1 MKIGHKIVKHRHIVL
16 IVALILLIP
25 AFMGY
30 KSTKINYDM
39 LTYLP
44 EDMDTVKGQN
54 MLMDDFNKGG
64 FSIIVVENMKSGQV
78 TKLRNDIKEVDH
90 VTQIVNLQDVIN
102 PDMPK
107 EMLPENISKNLKNE
121 DATLLGVFFDT
132 STSDEETLKA
142 VEEIRKISNDDTHVS
157 GLSAMVID
165 LKNLCEEEEPKYVA
179 VAVVLSLVAMM
190 LLLDSYVAPII
201 FLASIGIAILYNF
214 GSNIF
219 LGEISYITKAIAAVL
234 QLGVTMDY
242 SIFLWHSYT
251 ERRDSGLDDEEAMA
265 RAIDDTLISVTGSS
279 ITTVAGFLAL
289 CFMTYTMGK
298 DLGIVMAK
306 GVILG
311 VIASITILPVMLLQF
326 RKVLKKT
333 MHKALIPDT
342 HKLSHGLTSR
352 YVIYILIFAVL
363 LVPAIYGYNHQNVV
377 YDFTK
382 MMSGSQNDLPAEKT
396 RFLTANDKLHDDF
409 NISTTYMVIADEKMP
424 VRDNKAMVDEIEE
437 LDGIVNVIGLEKVV
451 GTAIPKEVLPDQIT
465 NSMAAKGHQMI
476 VINSKYKVST
486 DKCNNQ
492 IDSVKKIAKKYDSKS
507 TVIGEGPATKDLI
520 RLTDKD
526 FQVVTW
532 ISIAMVFLIIL
543 VVLKSASLPFI
554 LVAVIEFAI
563 IVNLG
568 IPGYTQ
574 LELPFIVPIC
584 ISTIQ
589 LGSTVDYAIL
599 MSTRYKT
606 ERLRGLEKRTAI
618 IEAAAASIP
627 SIIVSALGFFTATI
641 GVAIYSNVGIISVM
655 CSLMARGA
663 IISMLTVILVLPSL
677 LMLLDGVICR
687 TTKGMSG
694 LVKHNLVTEQK

>member
-1 MKIGHKIVKHRHIVL
+1 MEIGHKIVKHRHIVL
-16 IVALILLIP
+16 ILALILLTP

-54 MLMDDFNKGG
+54 LLMDDFNKGG

-102 PDMPK
+102 SDMPK
-107 EMLPENISKNLKNE
+107 EMLPEKVANNLKNH

-157 GLSAMVID
+157 GLSAMIID
-165 LKNLCEEEEPKYVA
+165 LKNICEEEEPKYVA
-179 VAVVLSLVAMM
+179 VAVVLSLIAMM

-265 RAIDDTLISVTGSS
+265 NAIDDTLVSVTGSS

-311 VIASITILPVMLLQF
+311 VISSITVLPVMLLQF
-326 RKVLKKT
+326 RKMLKKT

-352 YVIYILIFAVL
+352 YVIYILVFAVL
-363 LVPAIYGYNHQNVV
+363 LVPAMYGYNQQNVV

-396 RFLTANDKLHDDF
+396 RFLTANEKLNDDF

-543 VVLKSASLPFI
+543 IVLKSASLPFI
-554 LVAVIEFAI
+554 LVSVIEFAI

-606 ERLRGLEKRTAI
+606 ERLKGLEKRTAI

-694 LVKHNLVTEQK
+694 LVKHNVVTEQ

>member
-16 IVALILLIP
+16 ILALILLIP

-39 LTYLP
+39 LTYLS

-132 STSDEETLKA
+132 STSDEKTLKA

-190 LLLDSYVAPII
+190 LLLDSYIAPII

-363 LVPAIYGYNHQNVV
+363 LVPAIYGYNQQNVV

-396 RFLTANDKLHDDF
+396 RFLNANEKLHDDF

-424 VRDNKAMVDEIEE
+424 IRDNKAMVDEIEE
-437 LDGIVNVIGLEKVV
+437 LDGIANVIGLENFV
-451 GTAIPKEVLPDQIT
+451 GTAIPKEILPEQFTD
-465 NSMAAKGHQMI
+465 SMASRGHQMI

-543 VVLKSASLPFI
+543 VVLKSVSLPFI
-554 LVAVIEFAI
+554 LVTVIEFAI

-694 LVKHNLVTEQK
+694 LVKHNVVTEQ

>member
-1 MKIGHKIVKHRHIVL
+1 
-16 IVALILLIP
+16 
-25 AFMGY
+25 
-30 KSTKINYDM
+30 
-39 LTYLP
+39 
-44 EDMDTVKGQN
+44 
-54 MLMDDFNKGG
+54 
-64 FSIIVVENMKSGQV
+64 
-78 TKLRNDIKEVDH
+78 
-90 VTQIVNLQDVIN
+90 
-102 PDMPK
+102 
-107 EMLPENISKNLKNE
+107 
-121 DATLLGVFFDT
+121 
-132 STSDEETLKA
+132 
-142 VEEIRKISNDDTHVS
+142 
-157 GLSAMVID
+157 MVID

-190 LLLDSYVAPII
+190 LLLDSYIAPII

-492 IDSVKKIAKKYDSKS
+492 IDSVKKIAKKFDSKS

-543 VVLKSASLPFI
+543 IVLKSASLPFI
-554 LVAVIEFAI
+554 LVSVIEFAI

-606 ERLRGLEKRTAI
+606 ERLKGLEKRTAI

-663 IISMLTVILVLPSL
+663 IISMFTVILVLPSL

-694 LVKHNLVTEQK
+694 LVKHNVVTEQ

>member
-1 MKIGHKIVKHRHIVL
+1 MKIGDKIVKHRRIVL
-16 IVALILLIP
+16 ILALVLLIP

-30 KSTKINYDM
+30 RATKINYDM

-44 EDMDTVKGQN
+44 KDMDTVKGQN
-54 MLMDDFNKGG
+54 ILMDDFNKGG
-64 FSIIVVENMKSGQV
+64 FSIIVLENMKSGQV
-78 TKLRNDIKEVDH
+78 TKLKNDIKEVDH

-102 PDMPK
+102 PDMPT
-107 EMLPENISKNLKNE
+107 EMLPEKVASKLNNKN
-121 DATLLGVFFDT
+121 ATLLGVFFDT
-132 STSDEETLKA
+132 STSDEKTLEA
-142 VEEIRKISNDDTHVS
+142 VEQIREISNKDTYVS

-179 VAVVLSLVAMM
+179 VAVILSLLAMM
-190 LLLDSYVAPII
+190 LLLDSYLAPVI
-201 FLASIGIAILYNF
+201 FLASIGIAILYNL

-265 RAIDDTLISVTGSS
+265 KAIDDTLVSVTGSS

-311 VIASITILPVMLLQF
+311 VISSITILPVMLLQF
-326 RKVLKKT
+326 RKLLRKT

-352 YVIYILIFAVL
+352 YMIYILVFAVL

-382 MMSGSQNDLPAEKT
+382 MMSGSQNDLSAEKT
-396 RFLTANDKLHDDF
+396 RFLTANEKLHDNF
-409 NISTTYMVIADEKMP
+409 NISTTYMVLADEKMP
-424 VRDNKAMVDEIEE
+424 VRENKAMVDEIEN
-437 LDGIVNVIGLEKVV
+437 LDGIVNVIGLEKAV
-451 GTAIPKEVLPDQIT
+451 GTAIPKEILPDQIT
-465 NSMAAKGHQMI
+465 DSMASKGHQMI
-476 VINSKYKVST
+476 VINSEYKVST
-486 DKCNNQ
+486 QNCNNQ
-492 IDSVKKIAKKYDSKS
+492 IDSVKNIAKKYDAKSK
-507 TVIGEGPATKDLI
+507 VIGEGPATKDLI
-520 RLTDKD
+520 KLTDKD
-526 FQVVTW
+526 FKVVTW

-543 VVLKSASLPFI
+543 VVLKSVSLPFI
-554 LVAVIEFAI
+554 LVSVIEFAI

-568 IPGYTQ
+568 IPGYTH

-606 ERLRGLEKRTAI
+606 ERLKGLEKRTAI

-663 IISMLTVILVLPSL
+663 IISMLTVILVLPSF
-677 LMLLDGVICR
+677 LMLLDGIICR
-687 TTKGMSG
+687 TTKGMAG
-694 LVKHNLVTEQK
+694 LVKHNIVTEQ

>member
-132 STSDEETLKA
+132 STSDEKTLKA
-142 VEEIRKISNDDTHVS
+142 VEEIRKISNDDTHVT

-190 LLLDSYVAPII
+190 LLLDSYIAPII

-352 YVIYILIFAVL
+352 YVIYILVFAVL
-363 LVPAIYGYNHQNVV
+363 LVPAMYGYNQQNVV

-396 RFLTANDKLHDDF
+396 RFLTANEKLNDDF
-409 NISTTYMVIADEKMP
+409 NISNTYMVSADEKMP

-543 VVLKSASLPFI
+543 IVLKSASLPFI
-554 LVAVIEFAI
+554 LVSVIEFAI

-606 ERLRGLEKRTAI
+606 ERLKGLEKRTAI

-694 LVKHNLVTEQK
+694 LVKHNVVTEQ

>member
-1 MKIGHKIVKHRHIVL
+1 MEIGHKIVKHRHIVL

-30 KSTKINYDM
+30 KTTKINYDM

-54 MLMDDFNKGG
+54 ILMDDFNKGG
-64 FSIIVVENMKSGQV
+64 FSIIVLENMKSGQV
-78 TKLRNDIKEVDH
+78 TKLKNDIKEVDH

-102 PDMPK
+102 PDMPT
-107 EMLPENISKNLKNE
+107 EILPEKVASKLNNE
-121 DATLLGVFFDT
+121 NATLLGIFFDT
-132 STSDEETLKA
+132 STSDEKTLKA
-142 VEEIRKISNDDTHVS
+142 VEEIRKISNEDTHIS

-179 VAVVLSLVAMM
+179 VAVILSLLAMM
-190 LLLDSYVAPII
+190 LLLDSYLAPVI
-201 FLASIGIAILYNF
+201 FLASIGIAILYNL

-265 RAIDDTLISVTGSS
+265 KAIDDTLVSVTGSS

-311 VIASITILPVMLLQF
+311 VISSITILPVMLLQF
-326 RKVLKKT
+326 RKLLRKT

-352 YVIYILIFAVL
+352 YMIYILVFAVL

-382 MMSGSQNDLPAEKT
+382 MMSGSQNDLSAEKT
-396 RFLTANDKLHDDF
+396 RFLTANEKLHDNF
-409 NISTTYMVIADEKMP
+409 NISTTYMVLADEKMP
-424 VRDNKAMVDEIEE
+424 VRDNKAMVDEIEN
-437 LDGIVNVIGLEKVV
+437 LDGIVNVIGLEKAV
-451 GTAIPKEVLPDQIT
+451 GTAIPKEILPDQIT
-465 NSMAAKGHQMI
+465 DSMASKGHQMI
-476 VINSKYKVST
+476 VINSEYKVST
-486 DKCNNQ
+486 QKCNNQ
-492 IDSVKKIAKKYDSKS
+492 IDSVKNIAKKYDAKSK
-507 TVIGEGPATKDLI
+507 VIGEGPATKDLI
-520 RLTDKD
+520 KLTDKD
-526 FQVVTW
+526 FKVVTW

-543 VVLKSASLPFI
+543 VVLKSVSLPFI
-554 LVAVIEFAI
+554 LVSVIEFAI

-568 IPGYTQ
+568 IPGYTH

-606 ERLRGLEKRTAI
+606 ERLKGLEKRTAI
-618 IEAAAASIP
+618 IEAAATSIP

-655 CSLMARGA
+655 CRLMARGA

-677 LMLLDGVICR
+677 LMLLDGVICK
-687 TTKGMSG
+687 TTKGMAG
-694 LVKHNLVTEQK
+694 LVKQNIVTEQ

>member
-16 IVALILLIP
+16 ILALILLIP

-132 STSDEETLKA
+132 STSDEKTLKA

-190 LLLDSYVAPII
+190 LLLDSYIAPII

-363 LVPAIYGYNHQNVV
+363 LVPAIYGYNQQNVV

-396 RFLTANDKLHDDF
+396 RFLNANEKLHDDF

-424 VRDNKAMVDEIEE
+424 IRDNKAMVAEMEE
-437 LDGIVNVIGLEKVV
+437 LDGIANVIGLENFV
-451 GTAIPKEVLPDQIT
+451 GTAIPKEILPEQFTD
-465 NSMAAKGHQMI
+465 SMASRGHQMI

-543 VVLKSASLPFI
+543 VVLKSVSLPFI
-554 LVAVIEFAI
+554 LVTVIEFAI

-641 GVAIYSNVGIISVM
+641 GLAIYSNVGIISVM

-687 TTKGMSG
+687 TTKGMSE
-694 LVKHNLVTEQK
+694 LVKHNVVTEQ

>member
-132 STSDEETLKA
+132 STSDEKTLKA
-142 VEEIRKISNDDTHVS
+142 VEEIRKISNDDTHVT

-190 LLLDSYVAPII
+190 LLLDSYIAPII

-352 YVIYILIFAVL
+352 YVIYILVFAVL
-363 LVPAIYGYNHQNVV
+363 LVPAMYGYNQQNVV

-396 RFLTANDKLHDDF
+396 RFLTANEKLNDDF

-543 VVLKSASLPFI
+543 IVLKSASLPFI
-554 LVAVIEFAI
+554 LVSVIEFAI

-606 ERLRGLEKRTAI
+606 ERLKGLEKRTAI

-663 IISMLTVILVLPSL
+663 IISMFTVILVLPSL

-694 LVKHNLVTEQK
+694 LVKHNVVTEQ

>member
-132 STSDEETLKA
+132 STSDEKTLKA
-142 VEEIRKISNDDTHVS
+142 VEEIRIISNDDTHVT

-190 LLLDSYVAPII
+190 LLLDSYIAPII

-363 LVPAIYGYNHQNVV
+363 LVLAIYGYNQQNVV

-396 RFLTANDKLHDDF
+396 RFLNANEKLHDDF

-424 VRDNKAMVDEIEE
+424 IRDNKAMVDEIEE
-437 LDGIVNVIGLEKVV
+437 LDGIVNVIGLENFV
-451 GTAIPKEVLPDQIT
+451 GTAIPKEILPEQFTD
-465 NSMAAKGHQMI
+465 SMAAKGHQMI

-543 VVLKSASLPFI
+543 IVLKSASLPFI
-554 LVAVIEFAI
+554 LVSVIEFAI

-606 ERLRGLEKRTAI
+606 ERLKGLEKRTAI

-694 LVKHNLVTEQK
+694 LVKHNVVTEQ

>member
-132 STSDEETLKA
+132 STSDEKTLKA

-179 VAVVLSLVAMM
+179 VAVVLSLIAMM

-265 RAIDDTLISVTGSS
+265 NAIDDTLVSVTGSS

-363 LVPAIYGYNHQNVV
+363 LLPAIYGYNQQNVV

-396 RFLTANDKLHDDF
+396 RFLTANEKLHDDF

-437 LDGIVNVIGLEKVV
+437 LEGIVNVIGLEKVV

-465 NSMAAKGHQMI
+465 NSMASRGHQMI

-694 LVKHNLVTEQK
+694 LVKHNLVTE

>member
-132 STSDEETLKA
+132 STSDEKTLKA
-142 VEEIRKISNDDTHVS
+142 VEEIRKISNDDTHVT

-190 LLLDSYVAPII
+190 LLLDSYIAPII

-363 LVPAIYGYNHQNVV
+363 LVPAIYGYNQQNVV

-396 RFLTANDKLHDDF
+396 RFLNANEKLHDDF

-424 VRDNKAMVDEIEE
+424 IRDNKAMVDEIEE

-543 VVLKSASLPFI
+543 IVLKSASLPFI
-554 LVAVIEFAI
+554 LVSVIEFAI

-606 ERLRGLEKRTAI
+606 ERLKGLEKRTAI

-694 LVKHNLVTEQK
+694 LVKHNVVTEQ

>member
-132 STSDEETLKA
+132 STSDEKTLKA
-142 VEEIRKISNDDTHVS
+142 VEEIRIISNDDTHVT

-190 LLLDSYVAPII
+190 LLLDSYIAPII

-363 LVPAIYGYNHQNVV
+363 LVPAIYGYNQQNVV

-396 RFLTANDKLHDDF
+396 RFLTANEKLHDDF

-424 VRDNKAMVDEIEE
+424 IRDNKAMVDEIEE
-437 LDGIVNVIGLEKVV
+437 LDGIVNVIGLENFV
-451 GTAIPKEVLPDQIT
+451 GTAIPKEILPEQFTD
-465 NSMAAKGHQMI
+465 SMAAKGHQMI

-532 ISIAMVFLIIL
+532 ISIAMVFLILLI
-543 VVLKSASLPFI
+543 VLKSASLPFI
-554 LVAVIEFAI
+554 LVSVIEFAI

-606 ERLRGLEKRTAI
+606 ERLKGLEKRTAI
-618 IEAAAASIP
+618 IEAVAASIP

-694 LVKHNLVTEQK
+694 LVKHNVVTEQ

>member
-132 STSDEETLKA
+132 STSDEKTLKA
-142 VEEIRKISNDDTHVS
+142 VEEIRKISNDDTHVT

-190 LLLDSYVAPII
+190 LLLDSYIAPII

-363 LVPAIYGYNHQNVV
+363 LVPAIYGYNQQNVV

-396 RFLTANDKLHDDF
+396 RFLNANEKLHDDF

-424 VRDNKAMVDEIEE
+424 IRDNKAMVDEIEE
-437 LDGIVNVIGLEKVV
+437 LDGIVNVIGLENFV
-451 GTAIPKEVLPDQIT
+451 GTAIPKEILPEQFTD
-465 NSMAAKGHQMI
+465 SMAAKGHQMI

-520 RLTDKD
+520 RVTDKD

-543 VVLKSASLPFI
+543 IVLKSASLPFI
-554 LVAVIEFAI
+554 LVSVIEFAI

-606 ERLRGLEKRTAI
+606 ERLKGLEKRTAI

-694 LVKHNLVTEQK
+694 LVKHNVVTEQ

>member
-1 MKIGHKIVKHRHIVL
+1 MEIGHKIVKHRHIVL

-39 LTYLP
+39 LNYLP
-44 EDMDTVKGQN
+44 EDIDTVKGQN
-54 MLMDDFNKGG
+54 LLMDDFNKGG

-78 TKLRNDIKEVDH
+78 AKLRNDIKEVDH

-107 EMLPENISKNLKNE
+107 EMLPEKVANNLKNH

-157 GLSAMVID
+157 GLSAMIID
-165 LKNLCEEEEPKYVA
+165 LKNICEEEEPKYVA
-179 VAVVLSLVAMM
+179 VAVVLSLIAMM

-265 RAIDDTLISVTGSS
+265 NAIDDTLVSVTGSS

-311 VIASITILPVMLLQF
+311 VISSITVLPVMLLQF
-326 RKVLKKT
+326 RKMLKKT

-352 YVIYILIFAVL
+352 YVIYILVFAVL
-363 LVPAIYGYNHQNVV
+363 LVPAMYGYNQQNVV

-396 RFLTANDKLHDDF
+396 RFLTANEKLNDDF

-543 VVLKSASLPFI
+543 IVLKSASLPFI
-554 LVAVIEFAI
+554 LVSVIEFAI

-606 ERLRGLEKRTAI
+606 ERLKGLEKRTAI

-694 LVKHNLVTEQK
+694 LVKHNVVTEQ

>member
-1 MKIGHKIVKHRHIVL
+1 MKIGDKIVKHRRIVL
-16 IVALILLIP
+16 ILALVLLIP

-30 KSTKINYDM
+30 RATKINYDM

-44 EDMDTVKGQN
+44 KDMDTVKGQN
-54 MLMDDFNKGG
+54 ILMDDFNKGG
-64 FSIIVVENMKSGQV
+64 FSIIVLENMKSGQV
-78 TKLRNDIKEVDH
+78 TKLKNDIKEVDH

-102 PDMPK
+102 PDMPT
-107 EMLPENISKNLKNE
+107 EMLPEKVASKLNNKN
-121 DATLLGVFFDT
+121 ATLLGVFFDT
-132 STSDEETLKA
+132 STSDEKTLEA
-142 VEEIRKISNDDTHVS
+142 VEQIREISNKDTYVS

-179 VAVVLSLVAMM
+179 VAVILSLLAMM
-190 LLLDSYVAPII
+190 LLLDSYLAPVI
-201 FLASIGIAILYNF
+201 FLASIGIAILYNL

-265 RAIDDTLISVTGSS
+265 KAIDDTLVSVTGSS

-311 VIASITILPVMLLQF
+311 VISSITILPVMLLQF
-326 RKVLKKT
+326 RKLLRKT

-352 YVIYILIFAVL
+352 YMIYILVFAVL

-396 RFLTANDKLHDDF
+396 RFLTANEKLHDNF
-409 NISTTYMVIADEKMP
+409 NISTTYMVLADEKMP
-424 VRDNKAMVDEIEE
+424 VRENKAMVDEIEN
-437 LDGIVNVIGLEKVV
+437 LDGIVNVIGLEKAV
-451 GTAIPKEVLPDQIT
+451 GTAIPKEILPDQIT
-465 NSMAAKGHQMI
+465 DSMASKGHQMI
-476 VINSKYKVST
+476 VINSEYKVST
-486 DKCNNQ
+486 QNCNNQ
-492 IDSVKKIAKKYDSKS
+492 IDSLKNIAKKYDAKSK
-507 TVIGEGPATKDLI
+507 VIGEGPATKDLI
-520 RLTDKD
+520 KLTDKD
-526 FQVVTW
+526 FKVVTW

-543 VVLKSASLPFI
+543 VVLKSVSLPFI
-554 LVAVIEFAI
+554 LVSVIEFAI

-568 IPGYTQ
+568 IPGYTH

-606 ERLRGLEKRTAI
+606 ERLKGLEKRTAI

-663 IISMLTVILVLPSL
+663 IISMLTVILVLPSF
-677 LMLLDGVICR
+677 LMLLDGIICR
-687 TTKGMSG
+687 TTKGMAG
-694 LVKHNLVTEQK
+694 LVKHNIVTEQ

>member
-1 MKIGHKIVKHRHIVL
+1 MEIGHKIVKHRHIVL

-54 MLMDDFNKGG
+54 LLMDDFNKGG

-78 TKLRNDIKEVDH
+78 AKLRNDIKEVDH

-107 EMLPENISKNLKNE
+107 EMLPEKVANNLKNQ

-179 VAVVLSLVAMM
+179 VAVVLSLIAMM

-311 VIASITILPVMLLQF
+311 VIASITILPVMLIEF

-396 RFLTANDKLHDDF
+396 RFLTANEKLHDDF

-543 VVLKSASLPFI
+543 IVLKSASLPFI
-554 LVAVIEFAI
+554 LVSVIEFAI

-606 ERLRGLEKRTAI
+606 ERLKGLEKRTAI

-655 CSLMARGA
+655 CSFMARGA
-663 IISMLTVILVLPSL
+663 IISMFTVILVLPSL

-694 LVKHNLVTEQK
+694 LVKHNVVTEQ

>member
-1 MKIGHKIVKHRHIVL
+1 MEIGHKIVKHRHIVL

-39 LTYLP
+39 LNYLP

-54 MLMDDFNKGG
+54 LLMDDFNKGG

-78 TKLRNDIKEVDH
+78 AKLRNDIKEVDH

-107 EMLPENISKNLKNE
+107 EMLPEKVANNLKNQ

-179 VAVVLSLVAMM
+179 VAVILSLVAMM
-190 LLLDSYVAPII
+190 LLLDSYIAPII
-201 FLASIGIAILYNF
+201 FLASIGIAILYNI

-265 RAIDDTLISVTGSS
+265 NAIDDTLVSVTGSS

-311 VIASITILPVMLLQF
+311 VISSITVLPVMLLQF

-363 LVPAIYGYNHQNVV
+363 LVPAIYGYNQQNVV

-396 RFLTANDKLHDDF
+396 RFLNANEKLHDDF

-424 VRDNKAMVDEIEE
+424 IRDNKAMVDEIEE
-437 LDGIVNVIGLEKVV
+437 LDGIVNVIGLENFV

-543 VVLKSASLPFI
+543 IVLKSASLPFI
-554 LVAVIEFAI
+554 LVSVIEFAI

-606 ERLRGLEKRTAI
+606 ERLKGLEKRTAI

-694 LVKHNLVTEQK
+694 LVKHNVVTEQ

>member
-54 MLMDDFNKGG
+54 LLMDDFNKGG

-78 TKLRNDIKEVDH
+78 AKLRNDIKEVDH

-107 EMLPENISKNLKNE
+107 EMLPEKVANNLKNQ

-157 GLSAMVID
+157 GLSAMIID
-165 LKNLCEEEEPKYVA
+165 LKNICEEEEPKYVA
-179 VAVVLSLVAMM
+179 VAVVLSLIAMM

-265 RAIDDTLISVTGSS
+265 NAIDDTLVSVTGSS

-363 LVPAIYGYNHQNVV
+363 LLPAIYGYNQQNVV

-396 RFLTANDKLHDDF
+396 RFLTANEKLNDDF

-465 NSMAAKGHQMI
+465 NSMASRGHQMI

-677 LMLLDGVICR
+677 LMLLDGMICK

>member
-1 MKIGHKIVKHRHIVL
+1 MKIGDKIVKHRRIVL

-30 KSTKINYDM
+30 RATKINYDM

-44 EDMDTVKGQN
+44 KDMDTVKGQN
-54 MLMDDFNKGG
+54 ILMDDFNKGG
-64 FSIIVVENMKSGQV
+64 FSIIVLENMKSGQV
-78 TKLRNDIKEVDH
+78 TKLKNDIKEVDH

-102 PDMPK
+102 PDMPT
-107 EMLPENISKNLKNE
+107 EMLPEKVASKLNNKN
-121 DATLLGVFFDT
+121 ATLLGVFFDT
-132 STSDEETLKA
+132 STSDEKTLEA
-142 VEEIRKISNDDTHVS
+142 VEQIREISNKDTYVS

-179 VAVVLSLVAMM
+179 VAVILSLLAMM
-190 LLLDSYVAPII
+190 LLLDSYLAPVI
-201 FLASIGIAILYNF
+201 FLASIGIAILYNL

-265 RAIDDTLISVTGSS
+265 KAIDDTLVSVTGSS

-311 VIASITILPVMLLQF
+311 VISSITILPVMLLQF
-326 RKVLKKT
+326 RKLLRKT

-352 YVIYILIFAVL
+352 YMIYILVFAVL

-382 MMSGSQNDLPAEKT
+382 MMSGSQNALSAEKT
-396 RFLTANDKLHDDF
+396 RFLTANEKLHDNF
-409 NISTTYMVIADEKMP
+409 NISTTYMVLADEKMP
-424 VRDNKAMVDEIEE
+424 VRENKAMVDEIEN
-437 LDGIVNVIGLEKVV
+437 LDGIVNVIGLEKAV
-451 GTAIPKEVLPDQIT
+451 GTAIPKEILPDQIT
-465 NSMAAKGHQMI
+465 DSMAAKGHQMI
-476 VINSKYKVST
+476 VINSEYKVST
-486 DKCNNQ
+486 QKCNNQ
-492 IDSVKKIAKKYDSKS
+492 IDSVKNIAKKYDAKSK
-507 TVIGEGPATKDLI
+507 VIGEGPATKDLI
-520 RLTDKD
+520 KLTDKD
-526 FQVVTW
+526 FKVVTW

-543 VVLKSASLPFI
+543 VVLKSVSLPFI
-554 LVAVIEFAI
+554 LVSVIEFAI

-606 ERLRGLEKRTAI
+606 ERLKGLEKRTAI
-618 IEAAAASIP
+618 IEATAASIP

-663 IISMLTVILVLPSL
+663 IISMLTVILVLPSF

-687 TTKGMSG
+687 TTKGMAG
-694 LVKHNLVTEQK
+694 LVKHNIVTEQ

>member
-1 MKIGHKIVKHRHIVL
+1 MEIGHKIVKHRHIVL
-16 IVALILLIP
+16 ILALILLIP

-54 MLMDDFNKGG
+54 LLMDDFNKGG

-107 EMLPENISKNLKNE
+107 EMLPEKVANNLKNH

-157 GLSAMVID
+157 GLSAMIID
-165 LKNLCEEEEPKYVA
+165 LKNICEEEEPKYVA
-179 VAVVLSLVAMM
+179 VAVVLSLIAMM

-396 RFLTANDKLHDDF
+396 RFLTANEKLNDDF

-424 VRDNKAMVDEIEE
+424 VRDNKEMVDEIEE

-543 VVLKSASLPFI
+543 IVLKSASLPFI
-554 LVAVIEFAI
+554 LVSVIEFAI

-606 ERLRGLEKRTAI
+606 ERLKGLEKRTAI

-694 LVKHNLVTEQK
+694 LVKHNVVTEQ

>member
-1 MKIGHKIVKHRHIVL
+1 MEIGHKIVKHRHIVL

-39 LTYLP
+39 LNYLP

-54 MLMDDFNKGG
+54 LLMDDFNKGG

-78 TKLRNDIKEVDH
+78 AKLRNDIKEVDH

-107 EMLPENISKNLKNE
+107 EMLPEKVANNLKNQ

-132 STSDEETLKA
+132 STSAEETLKA

-179 VAVVLSLVAMM
+179 VAVILSLVAMM
-190 LLLDSYVAPII
+190 LLLDSYIAPII

-265 RAIDDTLISVTGSS
+265 NAIDDTLVSVTGSS

-311 VIASITILPVMLLQF
+311 VISSITVLPVMLLQF
-326 RKVLKKT
+326 RKILKKT

-352 YVIYILIFAVL
+352 YVIYILVFAVL
-363 LVPAIYGYNHQNVV
+363 LVPAIYGYNQQNVV

-396 RFLTANDKLHDDF
+396 RFLTANEKLHDDF

-424 VRDNKAMVDEIEE
+424 VRDNKAMIDEIEE

-543 VVLKSASLPFI
+543 IVLQSASLPFI
-554 LVAVIEFAI
+554 LVSVIEFAI

-606 ERLRGLEKRTAI
+606 ERLKGLEKRTAI

-694 LVKHNLVTEQK
+694 LVKHNVVTEQ

>member
-16 IVALILLIP
+16 ILALILLIP

-132 STSDEETLKA
+132 STSDEKTLKA

-190 LLLDSYVAPII
+190 LLLDSYIAPII

-363 LVPAIYGYNHQNVV
+363 LVPAIYGYNQQNVV

-396 RFLTANDKLHDDF
+396 RFLNANEKLHDDF

-424 VRDNKAMVDEIEE
+424 IRDNKAMVDEIEE
-437 LDGIVNVIGLEKVV
+437 LDGIANVIGLENFV
-451 GTAIPKEVLPDQIT
+451 GTAIPKEILPEQFTD
-465 NSMAAKGHQMI
+465 SMASRGHQMI

-543 VVLKSASLPFI
+543 VVLKSVSLPFI
-554 LVAVIEFAI
+554 LVTVIEFAI

-694 LVKHNLVTEQK
+694 LVKHNVVTEQ

>member
-64 FSIIVVENMKSGQV
+64 FSIIVVENMKSDQV
-78 TKLRNDIKEVDH
+78 TKLRNDIEEVDH

-107 EMLPENISKNLKNE
+107 EMLPENVSKNLKNE

-132 STSDEETLKA
+132 STSDEKTLEA

-179 VAVVLSLVAMM
+179 VAVILSLVAMM

-201 FLASIGIAILYNF
+201 FLVSIGIAILYNF

-265 RAIDDTLISVTGSS
+265 NAIDDTLVSVTGSS

-543 VVLKSASLPFI
+543 VVLKSVSLPFI

-677 LMLLDGVICR
+677 LMLLDGMICK

-694 LVKHNLVTEQK
+694 LVKNNLVTEQK

>member
-1 MKIGHKIVKHRHIVL
+1 MEIGHKIVKHRHIVL

-54 MLMDDFNKGG
+54 LLMDDFNKGG

-78 TKLRNDIKEVDH
+78 AKLRNDIKEVDH

-107 EMLPENISKNLKNE
+107 EMLPEKVANNLKNQ

-157 GLSAMVID
+157 GLSAMIID
-165 LKNLCEEEEPKYVA
+165 LKNICEEEEPKYVA
-179 VAVVLSLVAMM
+179 VAVVLSLIAMM

-265 RAIDDTLISVTGSS
+265 NAIDDTLVSVTGSS

-363 LVPAIYGYNHQNVV
+363 LVPAIYGYNQQNVV

-396 RFLTANDKLHDDF
+396 RFLNANEKLHDDF

-424 VRDNKAMVDEIEE
+424 IRDNKAMVDEIEE
-437 LDGIVNVIGLEKVV
+437 LDGIVNVIGLENFV
-451 GTAIPKEVLPDQIT
+451 GTAIPKEILPEQFTD
-465 NSMAAKGHQMI
+465 SMAAKGHQMI

-543 VVLKSASLPFI
+543 IVLKSASLPFI
-554 LVAVIEFAI
+554 LVSVIEFAI

-606 ERLRGLEKRTAI
+606 ERLKGLEKRTAI

-694 LVKHNLVTEQK
+694 LVKHNVVTEQ

>member
-1 MKIGHKIVKHRHIVL
+1 MKIGDKIVKHRRIVL
-16 IVALILLIP
+16 ILALVLLIP

-30 KSTKINYDM
+30 RATKINYDM

-44 EDMDTVKGQN
+44 KDMDTVKGQN
-54 MLMDDFNKGG
+54 ILMDDFNKGG
-64 FSIIVVENMKSGQV
+64 FSIIVLENMKSGQV
-78 TKLRNDIKEVDH
+78 TKLKNDIKEVDH

-102 PDMPK
+102 PDMPT
-107 EMLPENISKNLKNE
+107 EMLPEKVASKLNNKN
-121 DATLLGVFFDT
+121 ATLLGVFFDT
-132 STSDEETLKA
+132 STSDEKTLEA
-142 VEEIRKISNDDTHVS
+142 VEQIREISNKDTYVS

-179 VAVVLSLVAMM
+179 VAVILSLLAMM
-190 LLLDSYVAPII
+190 LLLDSYLAPVI
-201 FLASIGIAILYNF
+201 FLASIGIAILYNL

-219 LGEISYITKAIAAVL
+219 LGETSYITKAIAAVL

-265 RAIDDTLISVTGSS
+265 KAIDDTLVSVTGSS

-311 VIASITILPVMLLQF
+311 VISSITILPVMLLQF
-326 RKVLKKT
+326 RKLLRKT

-352 YVIYILIFAVL
+352 YMIYILVFAVL

-382 MMSGSQNDLPAEKT
+382 MMSGSQNDLSAEKT
-396 RFLTANDKLHDDF
+396 RFLTANEKLHDNF
-409 NISTTYMVIADEKMP
+409 NISTTYMVLADEKMP
-424 VRDNKAMVDEIEE
+424 VRENKAMVDEIEN
-437 LDGIVNVIGLEKVV
+437 LDGIVNVIGLEKAV
-451 GTAIPKEVLPDQIT
+451 GTAIPKEILPDQIT
-465 NSMAAKGHQMI
+465 DSMASKGHQMI
-476 VINSKYKVST
+476 VINSEYKVST
-486 DKCNNQ
+486 QNCNNQ
-492 IDSVKKIAKKYDSKS
+492 IDSVKNIAKKYDAKSK
-507 TVIGEGPATKDLI
+507 VIGEGPATKDLI
-520 RLTDKD
+520 KLTDKD
-526 FQVVTW
+526 FKVVTW

-543 VVLKSASLPFI
+543 VVLKSVSLPFI
-554 LVAVIEFAI
+554 LVSVIEFAI

-568 IPGYTQ
+568 IPGYTH

-606 ERLRGLEKRTAI
+606 ERLKGLEKRTAI

-663 IISMLTVILVLPSL
+663 IISMLTVILVLPSF
-677 LMLLDGVICR
+677 LMLLDGIICR
-687 TTKGMSG
+687 TTKGMAG
-694 LVKHNLVTEQK
+694 LVKHNIVTEQ

>member
-132 STSDEETLKA
+132 STSDEKTLKA

-179 VAVVLSLVAMM
+179 VAVILSLVAMM

-265 RAIDDTLISVTGSS
+265 NAIDDTLVSVTGSS

-396 RFLTANDKLHDDF
+396 RFLTANEKLHDDF

-424 VRDNKAMVDEIEE
+424 IRDNKAMVDEIEE

-694 LVKHNLVTEQK
+694 LVKHNLVTE

>member
-44 EDMDTVKGQN
+44 EDMDTVRGQD
-54 MLMDDFNKGG
+54 MLMEDFNKGG

-107 EMLPENISKNLKNE
+107 EMLPENVSKNLKNE

-396 RFLTANDKLHDDF
+396 RFLTANEKLHDDF

-424 VRDNKAMVDEIEE
+424 IRDNKAMVDEIEE
-437 LDGIVNVIGLEKVV
+437 LDGIVNVIGLENFV
-451 GTAIPKEVLPDQIT
+451 GTAIPKEILPEQFTD
-465 NSMAAKGHQMI
+465 SMAAKGHQMI

-543 VVLKSASLPFI
+543 VVLKSASMPFI

-606 ERLRGLEKRTAI
+606 ERLRGLEKRNAI

-677 LMLLDGVICR
+677 LMLLDGMICK

>member
-132 STSDEETLKA
+132 STSDEKTLKA
-142 VEEIRKISNDDTHVS
+142 VEEIRKISNDDTHVT

-190 LLLDSYVAPII
+190 LLLDSYIAPII

-251 ERRDSGLDDEEAMA
+251 ERRDSGLDDEESMA

-363 LVPAIYGYNHQNVV
+363 LVPAIYGYNQQNVV

-396 RFLTANDKLHDDF
+396 RFLNANEKLHDDF

-424 VRDNKAMVDEIEE
+424 IRDNKAMVDEIEE
-437 LDGIVNVIGLEKVV
+437 LDGIVNVIGLENFV

-543 VVLKSASLPFI
+543 IVLKSASLPFI
-554 LVAVIEFAI
+554 LVSVIEFAI

-606 ERLRGLEKRTAI
+606 ERLKGLEKRTAI

-694 LVKHNLVTEQK
+694 LVKHNVVTEQ

>member
-132 STSDEETLKA
+132 STSDEKTLKA
-142 VEEIRKISNDDTHVS
+142 VEEIRIISNDDTHVT

-190 LLLDSYVAPII
+190 LLLDSYIAPII

-363 LVPAIYGYNHQNVV
+363 LVPAIYGYNQQNVV

-396 RFLTANDKLHDDF
+396 RFLNANEKLHDDF

-424 VRDNKAMVDEIEE
+424 IRDNKAMVDEIEE
-437 LDGIVNVIGLEKVV
+437 LDGIVNVIGLENFV
-451 GTAIPKEVLPDQIT
+451 GTAIPKEILPEQFTD
-465 NSMAAKGHQMI
+465 SMAAKGHQMI

-543 VVLKSASLPFI
+543 IVLKSASLPFI
-554 LVAVIEFAI
+554 LVSVIEFAI

-606 ERLRGLEKRTAI
+606 ERLKGLEKRTAI

-694 LVKHNLVTEQK
+694 LVKHNVVTEQ

>member
-1 MKIGHKIVKHRHIVL
+1 MKIGDKIVKHRRIVL
-16 IVALILLIP
+16 ILALVLLIP

-30 KSTKINYDM
+30 RATKINYDM

-44 EDMDTVKGQN
+44 KDMDTVKGQN
-54 MLMDDFNKGG
+54 ILMDDFNKGG
-64 FSIIVVENMKSGQV
+64 FSIIVLENMKSGQV
-78 TKLRNDIKEVDH
+78 TKLKNDIKEVDH

-102 PDMPK
+102 PDMPT
-107 EMLPENISKNLKNE
+107 EMLPEKVASKLNNKN
-121 DATLLGVFFDT
+121 ATLLGVFFDT
-132 STSDEETLKA
+132 STSDEKTLEA
-142 VEEIRKISNDDTHVS
+142 VEQIREISNKDTYVS

-179 VAVVLSLVAMM
+179 VAVILSLLAMM
-190 LLLDSYVAPII
+190 LLLDSYLAPVI
-201 FLASIGIAILYNF
+201 FLASIGIAILYNL

-265 RAIDDTLISVTGSS
+265 KAIDDTLVSVTGSS

-311 VIASITILPVMLLQF
+311 VISSITILPVMLLQF
-326 RKVLKKT
+326 RKLLRKT

-352 YVIYILIFAVL
+352 YMIYILVFAVL

-382 MMSGSQNDLPAEKT
+382 MMSGSQNDLSAEKT
-396 RFLTANDKLHDDF
+396 RFLTANEKLHDNF
-409 NISTTYMVIADEKMP
+409 NISTTYMVLADEKMP
-424 VRDNKAMVDEIEE
+424 VRENKAMVDEIEN
-437 LDGIVNVIGLEKVV
+437 LDGIVNVIGLEKAV
-451 GTAIPKEVLPDQIT
+451 GTAIPKEILPDQIT
-465 NSMAAKGHQMI
+465 DSMASKGHQMI
-476 VINSKYKVST
+476 VINSEYKVST
-486 DKCNNQ
+486 QKCNNQ
-492 IDSVKKIAKKYDSKS
+492 IDSVKNIAKKYDAKSK
-507 TVIGEGPATKDLI
+507 VIGEGPATKDLI
-520 RLTDKD
+520 KLTDKD
-526 FQVVTW
+526 FKVVTW

-543 VVLKSASLPFI
+543 VVLKSVSLPFI
-554 LVAVIEFAI
+554 LVSVIEFAI

-568 IPGYTQ
+568 IPGYTH

-606 ERLRGLEKRTAI
+606 ERLKGLEKRTAI
-618 IEAAAASIP
+618 IEAATASIP

-663 IISMLTVILVLPSL
+663 IISMLTVILVLPSF
-677 LMLLDGVICR
+677 LMLLDGIICR
-687 TTKGMSG
+687 TTKGMAG
-694 LVKHNLVTEQK
+694 LVKHNIVTEQ

>member
-16 IVALILLIP
+16 ILALILLIP

-132 STSDEETLKA
+132 STSDEKTLKA

-190 LLLDSYVAPII
+190 LLLDSYIAPII

-363 LVPAIYGYNHQNVV
+363 LVPAIYGYNQQNVV

-396 RFLTANDKLHDDF
+396 RFLNANEKLHDDF

-424 VRDNKAMVDEIEE
+424 IRDNKAMVDEIEE
-437 LDGIVNVIGLEKVV
+437 LDGIANVIGLENFV
-451 GTAIPKEVLPDQIT
+451 GTAIPKEILPEQFTD
-465 NSMAAKGHQMI
+465 SMASRGHQMI

-543 VVLKSASLPFI
+543 VVLKSVSLPFI
-554 LVAVIEFAI
+554 LVTVIEFAI

-641 GVAIYSNVGIISVM
+641 GLAIYSNVGIISVM

-694 LVKHNLVTEQK
+694 LVKHNVVTEQ

>member
-132 STSDEETLKA
+132 STSDEKTLKA
-142 VEEIRKISNDDTHVS
+142 VEEIRIISNDDTHVT

-190 LLLDSYVAPII
+190 LLLDSYIAPII

-289 CFMTYTMGK
+289 CFMTYTMGR

-363 LVPAIYGYNHQNVV
+363 LVPAIYGYNQQNVV

-396 RFLTANDKLHDDF
+396 RFLNANEKLHDDF

-424 VRDNKAMVDEIEE
+424 IRDNKAMVDEIEE
-437 LDGIVNVIGLEKVV
+437 LDGIVNVIGLENFV
-451 GTAIPKEVLPDQIT
+451 GTAIPKEILPEQFTD
-465 NSMAAKGHQMI
+465 SMAAKGHQMI

-543 VVLKSASLPFI
+543 IVLKSASLPFI
-554 LVAVIEFAI
+554 LVSVIEFAI

-606 ERLRGLEKRTAI
+606 ERLKGLEKRTAI

-694 LVKHNLVTEQK
+694 LVKHNVVTEQ

>member
-107 EMLPENISKNLKNE
+107 EMLPEKVANNLKNQ

-132 STSDEETLKA
+132 STSAEETLKA

-190 LLLDSYVAPII
+190 LLLDSYIAPII

-363 LVPAIYGYNHQNVV
+363 LVPAIYGYNQQNVV

-396 RFLTANDKLHDDF
+396 RFLNANEKLHDDF

-424 VRDNKAMVDEIEE
+424 IRDNKAMVDEIEE
-437 LDGIVNVIGLEKVV
+437 LDGIVNVIGLENFV
-451 GTAIPKEVLPDQIT
+451 GTAIPKEILPEQFTD
-465 NSMAAKGHQMI
+465 SMAAKGHQMI

-492 IDSVKKIAKKYDSKS
+492 IDSVKKIAKKYDSRS

-543 VVLKSASLPFI
+543 IVLKSASLPFI
-554 LVAVIEFAI
+554 LVSVIEFAI

-606 ERLRGLEKRTAI
+606 ERLKGLEKRTAI

-694 LVKHNLVTEQK
+694 LVKHNVVTEQ

>member
-132 STSDEETLKA
+132 STSDEKTLKA
-142 VEEIRKISNDDTHVS
+142 VEEIRKISNDDTHVT

-190 LLLDSYVAPII
+190 LLLDSYIAPII

-352 YVIYILIFAVL
+352 YVIYILVFAVL
-363 LVPAIYGYNHQNVV
+363 LVPAMYGYNQQNVV

-396 RFLTANDKLHDDF
+396 RFLTANEKLNDDF

-543 VVLKSASLPFI
+543 IVLKSASLPFI
-554 LVAVIEFAI
+554 LVSVIEFAI

-606 ERLRGLEKRTAI
+606 ERLKGLEKRTAI

-694 LVKHNLVTEQK
+694 LVKHNVVTEQ

>member
-132 STSDEETLKA
+132 STSDEKTLKA
-142 VEEIRKISNDDTHVS
+142 VEEIRKISNDDTHVT

-190 LLLDSYVAPII
+190 LLLDSYIAPII

-363 LVPAIYGYNHQNVV
+363 LVPAIYGYNQQNVV

-396 RFLTANDKLHDDF
+396 RFLNANEKLHDDF

-424 VRDNKAMVDEIEE
+424 IRDNKAMVDEIEE
-437 LDGIVNVIGLEKVV
+437 LDGIVNVIGLENFV
-451 GTAIPKEVLPDQIT
+451 GTAIPKEILPEQFTD
-465 NSMAAKGHQMI
+465 SMAAKGHQMI

-492 IDSVKKIAKKYDSKS
+492 IDSVKKIAKKYDSRS

-543 VVLKSASLPFI
+543 IVLKSASLPFI
-554 LVAVIEFAI
+554 LVSVIEFAI

-599 MSTRYKT
+599 MSTRYKI
-606 ERLRGLEKRTAI
+606 ERLKGLEKRTAI

-694 LVKHNLVTEQK
+694 LVKHNVVTEQ

>member
-54 MLMDDFNKGG
+54 MLMDDFDKGG

-132 STSDEETLKA
+132 STSDEKTLKA
-142 VEEIRKISNDDTHVS
+142 VEEIRKISNDDTHVT

-190 LLLDSYVAPII
+190 LLLDSYIAPII

-363 LVPAIYGYNHQNVV
+363 LVPAIYGYNQQNVV

-396 RFLTANDKLHDDF
+396 RFLNANEKLHDDF

-424 VRDNKAMVDEIEE
+424 IRDNKAMVDEIEE
-437 LDGIVNVIGLEKVV
+437 LDGIVNVIGLENFV
-451 GTAIPKEVLPDQIT
+451 GTAIPKEILPEQFTD
-465 NSMAAKGHQMI
+465 SMAAKGHQMI

-492 IDSVKKIAKKYDSKS
+492 IDSVKKIAKKYDSRS

-543 VVLKSASLPFI
+543 IVLKSASLPFI
-554 LVAVIEFAI
+554 LVSVIEFAI

-606 ERLRGLEKRTAI
+606 ERLKGLEKRTAI

-694 LVKHNLVTEQK
+694 LVKHNVVTEQ